1 MYLRIENLRK
11 IFEENRGI
19 EKIDFSIEKG
29 ELISLLGPSGCGKT
43 TLLNIIG
50 GFLKP
55 DNGKIYLEDRD
66 ITDIPPEKRDISTVF
81 QSYALF
87 PHMNV
92 LENIK
97 YGLKY
102 KKLTKKEQNELALE
116 YLKIVGLDGYEKK
129 SIQELSGGQQQR
141 VALARALVLYPK
153 ILLLDEPFSN
163 LDAKLKISMREE
175 LKELQKNLKISMIFV
190 THDQEEALSISDKVV
205 VMNNGRIEQI
215 GTPEEIYYSPINEYV
230 ANFIGKSNFILKDGA
245 KKLIRP
251 ENIKIEKNQKGN
263 WEVINKEFMGAY
275 TILKIRNG
283 IEELYVNIQGEKGR
297 EYKLGDLVEISY
309 SFNKKSYCKAKF
321 TITFFLFFRK
331 KIHLSTSK

>member
-1 MYLRIENLRK
+1 MYLRIENLKK

-102 KKLTKKEQNELALE
+102 KKLTKKGQNELALE

-205 VMNNGRIEQI
+205 VMNNGKIEQI

-230 ANFIGKSNFILKDGA
+230 ANFIGKSNFILKDGV

-251 ENIKIEKNQKGN
+251 ENIKIEKNQKGS
-263 WEVINKEFMGAY
+263 WKIINKEFMGAY
-275 TILKIRNG
+275 TILKIKNET
-283 IEELYVNIQGEKGR
+283 EELYVNIQGEEGR
-297 EYKLGDLVEISY
+297 EYILGDLVEIS
-309 SFNKKSYCKAKF
+309 
-321 TITFFLFFRK
+321 L
-331 KIHLSTSK
+331 

>member
-230 ANFIGKSNFILKDGA
+230 ANFIGKSNFILKDGV

-251 ENIKIEKNQKGN
+251 ENIKIEKNQKGS
-263 WEVINKEFMGAY
+263 WKIINKEFMGAY
-275 TILKIRNG
+275 TILKIKNET
-283 IEELYVNIQGEKGR
+283 EEIYVNIQGEKGR
-297 EYKLGDLVEISY
+297 EYILGDLVEIS
-309 SFNKKSYCKAKF
+309 
-321 TITFFLFFRK
+321 I
-331 KIHLSTSK
+331 

>member
-153 ILLLDEPFSN
+153 VLLLDEPFSN

-205 VMNNGRIEQI
+205 VMNNGKIEQI

-251 ENIKIEKNQKGN
+251 ENIKIEKNQKGS
-263 WEVINKEFMGAY
+263 WEIINKEFMGAY
-275 TILKIRNG
+275 TMLKIRNG
-283 IEELYVNIQGEKGR
+283 VEELYVNIQGEKGR
-297 EYKLGDLVEISY
+297 EYKLGDLVEIS
-309 SFNKKSYCKAKF
+309 
-321 TITFFLFFRK
+321 I
-331 KIHLSTSK
+331 

>member
-205 VMNNGRIEQI
+205 VMNNGKIEQI

-230 ANFIGKSNFILKDGA
+230 ANFIGKSNFILKDGV

-251 ENIKIEKNQKGN
+251 ENIKIEKNQKGS
-263 WEVINKEFMGAY
+263 WKIINKEFMGAY
-275 TILKIRNG
+275 TILKIKNET
-283 IEELYVNIQGEKGR
+283 EELYVNIQGEKGR
-297 EYKLGDLVEISY
+297 EYILGDLVEIS
-309 SFNKKSYCKAKF
+309 
-321 TITFFLFFRK
+321 I
-331 KIHLSTSK
+331 

>member
-1 MYLRIENLRK
+1 MYLRIENLKK

-55 DNGKIYLEDRD
+55 DNGKIYLEDKD

-230 ANFIGKSNFILKDGA
+230 ANFIGKSNFILKDGV

-263 WEVINKEFMGAY
+263 WKVINKEFMGAY

-283 IEELYVNIQGEKGR
+283 REELYVNIQGEKGR
-297 EYKLGDLVEISY
+297 EYKLGDLVEISM
-309 SFNKKSYCKAKF
+309 
-321 TITFFLFFRK
+321 
-331 KIHLSTSK
+331 

>member
-153 ILLLDEPFSN
+153 VLLLDEPFSN

-205 VMNNGRIEQI
+205 VMNNGKIEQI

-251 ENIKIEKNQKGN
+251 ENIKIEKNQKGS

-275 TILKIRNG
+275 TMLKIRNG
-283 IEELYVNIQGEKGR
+283 VEELYVNIQGEKGR
-297 EYKLGDLVEISY
+297 EYKLGDLVEIS
-309 SFNKKSYCKAKF
+309 
-321 TITFFLFFRK
+321 I
-331 KIHLSTSK
+331 

>member
-205 VMNNGRIEQI
+205 VMNNGKIEQI

-251 ENIKIEKNQKGN
+251 ENIKIEKNQKGS

-275 TILKIRNG
+275 TMLKIRNG

-297 EYKLGDLVEISY
+297 EYKLGDLVEISM
-309 SFNKKSYCKAKF
+309 
-321 TITFFLFFRK
+321 
-331 KIHLSTSK
+331 

>member
-1 MYLRIENLRK
+1 MYLRIENLKK

-66 ITDIPPEKRDISTVF
+66 ITDIPSEKRDISTVF

-205 VMNNGRIEQI
+205 VMNNGKIEQI

-230 ANFIGKSNFILKDGA
+230 ANFIGKSNFILKDGV

-251 ENIKIEKNQKGN
+251 ENIKIEKNQKGS
-263 WEVINKEFMGAY
+263 WKIINKEFMGAY
-275 TILKIRNG
+275 TILKIKNET
-283 IEELYVNIQGEKGR
+283 EEIYVNIQGEEGR
-297 EYKLGDLVEISY
+297 EYILGDLVEIS
-309 SFNKKSYCKAKF
+309 
-321 TITFFLFFRK
+321 L
-331 KIHLSTSK
+331 

>member
-1 MYLRIENLRK
+1 MYLRIENLKK

-55 DNGKIYLEDRD
+55 DNGKIYLENRD

-230 ANFIGKSNFILKDGA
+230 ANFIGKSNFILKDGV

-263 WEVINKEFMGAY
+263 WKVINKEFMGAY

-283 IEELYVNIQGEKGR
+283 REELYVNIQGEKGR
-297 EYKLGDLVEISY
+297 EYKLGDLVEISM
-309 SFNKKSYCKAKF
+309 
-321 TITFFLFFRK
+321 
-331 KIHLSTSK
+331 

>member
-1 MYLRIENLRK
+1 MYLRIENLKK

-205 VMNNGRIEQI
+205 VMNNGKIEQI

-230 ANFIGKSNFILKDGA
+230 ANFIGKSNFILKDGV

-251 ENIKIEKNQKGN
+251 ENIKIEKNQKGS
-263 WEVINKEFMGAY
+263 WKIINKEFMGAY
-275 TILKIRNG
+275 TILKIKNET
-283 IEELYVNIQGEKGR
+283 EEIYVNIQGEKGR
-297 EYKLGDLVEISY
+297 EYILGDLVEIS
-309 SFNKKSYCKAKF
+309 
-321 TITFFLFFRK
+321 L
-331 KIHLSTSK
+331 

>member
-230 ANFIGKSNFILKDGA
+230 ANFIGKSNFILKDGV

-283 IEELYVNIQGEKGR
+283 REDLYVNIQGEKGR
-297 EYKLGDLVEISY
+297 EYKLGDLVEIS
-309 SFNKKSYCKAKF
+309 
-321 TITFFLFFRK
+321 I
-331 KIHLSTSK
+331 

>member
-153 ILLLDEPFSN
+153 VLLLDEPFSN

-205 VMNNGRIEQI
+205 VMNNGKIEQI

-283 IEELYVNIQGEKGR
+283 REELYVNIQGEKGR
-297 EYKLGDLVEISY
+297 EYKLGDLVEISM
-309 SFNKKSYCKAKF
+309 
-321 TITFFLFFRK
+321 
-331 KIHLSTSK
+331 

>member
-1 MYLRIENLRK
+1 MYLRIENLKK

-230 ANFIGKSNFILKDGA
+230 ANFIGKSNFILKDGV

-251 ENIKIEKNQKGN
+251 ENIKIEKNQKGS
-263 WEVINKEFMGAY
+263 WKIINKEFMGAY
-275 TILKIRNG
+275 TILKIKNET
-283 IEELYVNIQGEKGR
+283 EELYVNIQGEKGR
-297 EYKLGDLVEISY
+297 EYILGDLVEIS
-309 SFNKKSYCKAKF
+309 
-321 TITFFLFFRK
+321 L
-331 KIHLSTSK
+331 

>member
-55 DNGKIYLEDRD
+55 DNGKIYLENRD

-215 GTPEEIYYSPINEYV
+215 GTPEEIYYSPINDYV
-230 ANFIGKSNFILKDGA
+230 ANFIGKSNFILKDGV

-263 WEVINKEFMGAY
+263 WKVINKEFMGAY

-283 IEELYVNIQGEKGR
+283 REELYVNIQGEKGR
-297 EYKLGDLVEISY
+297 EYKLGDLVEISM
-309 SFNKKSYCKAKF
+309 
-321 TITFFLFFRK
+321 
-331 KIHLSTSK
+331 